1 MAFKVFTE
9 GTHGDMERLKQESK
23 KEEFKRGLLDIS
35 KYFTRVNSAE
45 NKHENKM
52 KD

>member
-9 GTHGDMERLKQESK
+9 GTHGDMERLKQERE
-23 KEEFKRGLLDIS
+23 KEVFKRGLLDIS
-35 KYFTRVNSAE
+35 KYFKRE